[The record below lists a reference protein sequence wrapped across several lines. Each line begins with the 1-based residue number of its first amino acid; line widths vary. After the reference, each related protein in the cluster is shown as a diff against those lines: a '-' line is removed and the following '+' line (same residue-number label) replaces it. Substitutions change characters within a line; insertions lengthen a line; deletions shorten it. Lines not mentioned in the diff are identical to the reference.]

1 MGKSTVQHQDKKPYQ
16 QEGIWQTS
24 MIRSVRN
31 SSIGFSKSTR
41 NKPENQDKDAQGKIE
56 QQQALSFGKCSQHEW
71 GPQMMSKEKGTSIKV
86 GTQKGWLK
94 STKNS
99 YFNSGSFNNWFQSV
113 IGCLTECIGNVHIAA
128 LHIVPSLM
136 SKLPTSNIM
145 VWQLLFQTR

>member
-1 MGKSTVQHQDKKPYQ
+1 
-16 QEGIWQTS
+16 

-86 GTQKGWLK
+86 GTQIFKKFPIGDLGIGIPRTKGDHV
-94 STKNS
+94 
-99 YFNSGSFNNWFQSV
+99 G
-113 IGCLTECIGNVHIAA
+113 
-128 LHIVPSLM
+128 
-136 SKLPTSNIM
+136 
-145 VWQLLFQTR
+145 